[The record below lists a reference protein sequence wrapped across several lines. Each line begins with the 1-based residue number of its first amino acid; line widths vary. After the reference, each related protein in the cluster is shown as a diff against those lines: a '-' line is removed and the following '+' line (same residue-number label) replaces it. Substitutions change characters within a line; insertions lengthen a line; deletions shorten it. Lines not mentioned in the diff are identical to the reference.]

1 MANLTR
7 RQLLAGLPLLAFQ
20 AGRTRPSPNIILC
33 LIDDLGWTD
42 LGCFGSDYY
51 RTPNIDRF
59 SAQSMKFTDAH
70 SACTVCSPSRAGIM
84 TGKYP
89 ARLHITDYIPGEQHP
104 YAKLKV
110 PDWTQHLPLEER
122 TMAEMLKPL
131 GYRTQHIGK
140 WHLGNEPFYPEHQ
153 GFDGNIGGT
162 FRGQPPS
169 YFSPYGIETLPDGP
183 KGEYLTDREGNEA
196 LKFIEANRSAPFF
209 LYLAHYAVHN
219 PLQPKPDLL
228 ARAKSRPPGARHK
241 NAAYAAM
248 IESVDENFGKVL
260 AKVDELGIASR
271 TVVIF
276 MSDNGGLI
284 QNTVNSPLRAGKG
297 SAYEGGV
304 RVPLMIR
311 WPGHTRAAS
320 TCDTPVIGIDL
331 YPTVLEMTGATRE
344 RGQVIDGESI
354 AGLCNGARGLK
365 RDAIFWHYPH
375 YHAGGATPHSAIRQG
390 PWRLVQFQE
399 DNRVELYNLA
409 QDISE
414 TQDLA
419 GREPDRAKRMKQR
432 LEEWRR
438 SVGAQMALPNPNY
451 DPARDRA
458 VLGQREAEL
467 AD

>member
-1 MANLTR
+1 
-7 RQLLAGLPLLAFQ
+7 
-20 AGRTRPSPNIILC
+20 
-33 LIDDLGWTD
+33 
-42 LGCFGSDYY
+42 
-51 RTPNIDRF
+51 
-59 SAQSMKFTDAH
+59 
-70 SACTVCSPSRAGIM
+70 
-84 TGKYP
+84 
-89 ARLHITDYIPGEQHP
+89 
-104 YAKLKV
+104 
-110 PDWTQHLPLEER
+110 
-122 TMAEMLKPL
+122 
-131 GYRTQHIGK
+131 
-140 WHLGNEPFYPEHQ
+140 
-153 GFDGNIGGT
+153 
-162 FRGQPPS
+162 
-169 YFSPYGIETLPDGP
+169 
-183 KGEYLTDREGNEA
+183 
-196 LKFIEANRSAPFF
+196 
-209 LYLAHYAVHN
+209 
-219 PLQPKPDLL
+219 
-228 ARAKSRPPGARHK
+228 
-241 NAAYAAM
+241 
-248 IESVDENFGKVL
+248 
-260 AKVDELGIASR
+260 
-271 TVVIF
+271 

-375 YHAGGATPHSAIRQG
+375 YHAGGATPHSAMRQG

-399 DNRVELYNLA
+399 DDRVELYNLA

-419 GREPDRAKRMKQR
+419 RSDPDRAKRMKQR

-451 DPARDRA
+451 DPARERA